1 MSQQSHAKATVGV
14 AALLTFSFYVPAYF
28 QYEVTEIIPCKSDI
42 IINGT
47 MVNMTHVANS
57 TCYRAKESCF
67 TTTSAWFVYGWIFQI
82 CVRFSPTVAIFGF
95 NVAMVIKLRRVW
107 NKRRALREKSQQR
120 ELRRRQRVRRFLTEF
135 LQLKSFCIA
144 GGGATSRHRGGQAH
158 RPRRPSNQ
166 QGQQHPRG
174 SDRLRRPLQ
183 IIVDLYGAWTL
194 QRVLG

>member
-14 AALLTFSFYVPAYF
+14 ASLLTFSFYVPAYF
-28 QYEVTEIIPCKSDI
+28 QYEVTEVIPCKSDI
-42 IINGT
+42 MDSINTT
-47 MVNMTHVANS
+47 MSEINLTGMANS

-120 ELRRRQRVRRFLTEF
+120 ELRRRQRVSGE
-135 LQLKSFCIA
+135 A
-144 GGGATSRHRGGQAH
+144 V
-158 RPRRPSNQ
+158 
-166 QGQQHPRG
+166 
-174 SDRLRRPLQ
+174 SD
-183 IIVDLYGAWTL
+183 
-194 QRVLG
+194 